1 MFSCAQIHN
10 KDYIKRPHFYWCSEA
25 YSEIHLTS
33 SNGSANTLSDHFH
46 DGSVSLR
53 DLGC

>member
-1 MFSCAQIHN
+1 MCVYSIYTGNQYTFSATFLLIQHLV
-10 KDYIKRPHFYWCSEA
+10 
-25 YSEIHLTS
+25 SEIHLTS